1 MKIELETKFEVG
13 DSVYLFIDSL
23 LANDKSEMPVFKAE
37 VEEIQITGIE
47 VKKSGEIKSS
57 VSYWLTVLDDD
68 LYEKRINSR
77 RTLRKFES
85 EIFNTAEEALEG
97 AKSNLLKTLRKRSET
112 SELLEEALNKISET
126 QQKLVNSN

>member
-13 DSVYLFIDSL
+13 DSVYLFTDSL

-57 VSYWLTVLDDD
+57 VSYWLTVLDDE

-77 RTLRKFES
+77 RPLRKFEN
-85 EIFNTAEEALEG
+85 EIFHTAEEALEG